1 MQPPIFF
8 DSRWNGPHGIGRFAE
23 EVQRGVQGI
32 VPLPIAGP
40 KLSPYD
46 PLACTL
52 ALARLREGCFLSPGF
67 NPPLRS
73 PIPFAFT
80 IHDLVHL
87 RVPEESSPLRRAY
100 YASVVRPA
108 TRRAWRVLTVSE
120 YSRHDIAEWSGID
133 LARIHVVGNGVS
145 SVFRPGPG
153 RASRD
158 RFFLHVGRR
167 AGHKNI
173 RGLLQ
178 AFAASGLAGD
188 FHVVFT
194 GTADAPTVQHARDAG
209 VLEHVRFSGPVDDGA
224 LLDLYHRST
233 ALVFPSVHEGF
244 GLPVVEAMA
253 TGTPVVTS
261 STTSM
266 PEIAGDGNALLADP
280 ADPEQIAQAMRR
292 LAEDA
297 ELWSTLA
304 ARGLARASEFTWDRV
319 CARVSRALELP
330 AR

>member
-8 DSRWNGPHGIGRFAE
+8 DSRWIGPHGIGRFAQE
-23 EVQRGVQGI
+23 LQQGIEGI
-32 VPLPIAGP
+32 VPLRIAGP
-40 KLSPYD
+40 KLSAYD

-87 RVPEESSPLRRAY
+87 HVPAESSPLRRAY
-100 YASVVRPA
+100 YAGVVRPA
-108 TRRAWRVLTVSE
+108 TRRAWRILTVSE
-120 YSRHDIAEWSGID
+120 YSRGDIAEWSGID
-133 LARIHVVGNGVS
+133 PARIHVVGNGVS

-153 RASRD
+153 RAARD
-158 RFFLHVGRR
+158 RIFLHVGRR

-188 FHVVFT
+188 FHMMFT
-194 GTADAPTVQHARDAG
+194 GTADAPTVRHARDAG
-209 VLEHVRFSGPVDDGA
+209 VLDHVRFSGPVDDHA
-224 LLDLYHRST
+224 LLELYHRSM

-261 STTSM
+261 TTTSM
-266 PEIAGDGNALLADP
+266 PEIAGGGNALLADP
-280 ADPEQIAQAMRR
+280 AEPEQIADAMRQ
-292 LAEDA
+292 LAGDA
-297 ELWSTLA
+297 ALWSALA
-304 ARGLARASEFTWDRV
+304 TRGLARAREFTWERV
-319 CARVSRALELP
+319 CERVSRALELP

>member
-8 DSRWNGPHGIGRFAE
+8 DSRWIGPHGIGRFAQ
-23 EVQRGVQGI
+23 EVQRGVEGI
-32 VPLPIAGP
+32 VPLRIPGP
-40 KLSPYD
+40 KLSLYD

-87 RVPEESSPLRRAY
+87 RVPEESSRLRRAY
-100 YASVVRPA
+100 YSTVVRPA

-120 YSRHDIAEWSGID
+120 YSRHDIADWSGVD
-133 LARIHVVGNGVS
+133 LSRIHVVGNGVS
-145 SVFRPGPG
+145 PVFRPGPG

-178 AFAASGLAGD
+178 AFAISALAGE
-188 FHVVFT
+188 FRMVFT
-194 GTADAPTVQHARDAG
+194 GTADEPTMQHARDVG
-209 VLEHVRFSGPVDDGA
+209 VLDHIRFSGPIDDEA
-224 LLDLYHRST
+224 LLDLYQRST
-233 ALVFPSVHEGF
+233 ALVYPSMHEGF

-261 STTSM
+261 TTTSM
-266 PEIAGDGNALLADP
+266 PEIAGGGNALLADP

-297 ELWSTLA
+297 QLWSTLA
-304 ARGLARASEFTWDRV
+304 TRGLARAHEFTWDRV
-319 CARVSRALELP
+319 CARVSLALELP
-330 AR
+330 VR